1 MERKDSPQNV
11 IESYR
16 KRQRLAP
23 FLIGALVVL
32 LIVVGIIFLVIWLTG
47 SGGPALS
54 FLNTDTPT
62 PTSTSTPTPVTP
74 TITPSITPTETLTP
88 TVTETPTPS
97 GPFEYTV
104 KEDDTCWGIHED
116 FDVDL
121 EVLLAINNLGNDCA
135 IKPGDVI
142 LIPAP
147 GQELPTATPLPTGLA
162 SGTKIEYTVQLG
174 DSLETIAS
182 KFSTTVDQILKDNKI
197 DDKNAILAGDVLII
211 RINIVT
217 PTKTLA
223 PTSTSAATTTLT
235 ATLTPVP

>member
-47 SGGPALS
+47 SGGPALA

-88 TVTETPTPS
+88 TITETSTPS

-104 KEDDTCWGIHED
+104 EEYDTCWDIAANFEVD
-116 FDVDL
+116 FQ
-121 EVLLAINNLGNDCA
+121 VLLAINNFGNECP

-147 GQELPTATPLPTGLA
+147 GQELPTATPLPTGIA
-162 SGTKIEYTVQLG
+162 AGTKIEYTIQLG
-174 DSLETIAS
+174 DSLESIAS
-182 KFSTTVDQILKDNKI
+182 AFNTTVDQILKDNEI
-197 DDKNAILAGDVLII
+197 EDKNDIRAGDVLII

-217 PTKTLA
+217 PTRTLA
-223 PTSTSAATTTLT
+223 PTSTSEAT
-235 ATLTPVP
+235 ATLTPAP

>member
-1 MERKDSPQNV
+1 MEGKDSPQNV

-16 KRQRLAP
+16 KRQRVAP

-54 FLNTDTPT
+54 FLDTDTPT

-74 TITPSITPTETLTP
+74 TITPSITPTETMTP

-97 GPFEYTV
+97 GPVEYTV
-104 KEDDTCWGIHED
+104 QEDDTCWAIAD
-116 FDVDL
+116 TYDVDL
-121 EVLLAINNLGNDCA
+121 AVLLAINNFGSDCP

-147 GQELPTATPLPTGLA
+147 GQELPTATPFPTGMA
-162 SGTKIEYTVQLG
+162 AGTKIEYTIQLG
-174 DSLETIAS
+174 DSLESIAS
-182 KFSTTVDQILKDNKI
+182 KFNTTVDQILKDNKI
-197 DDKNAILAGDVLII
+197 EDKNDIKAGDVLTI
-211 RINIVT
+211 RVNIVT

-223 PTSTSAATTTLT
+223 PTSTPAVT
-235 ATLTPVP
+235 ATLTPAP